1 MCSILL
7 FVINKRC
14 VATNKKVV
22 PIRTCKP
29 WNPVAIKNVEPKVES
44 AKEKEASW
52 YSNPCNKENK
62 TPNVTVR
69 NKAFN
74 LLTLSESKKEW
85 WHQVIDTPEE
95 RSSNVFSNGILMGL
109 NGIIIWG
116 GHTCPNSK
124 LGEILLWKKAQK
136 KEAKNKTS
144 ETINN
149 NIPAC
154 NPTVTCKLWLPCAIL
169 SAKTS
174 RHQQKAV
181 NKIMGNANKSEVL
194 TFTLNHKIIESIKV
208 KAPIEAIKGQ
218 GLFSTKW

>member
-7 FVINKRC
+7 FVNIKRWA
-14 VATNKKVV
+14 ATNKKVV
-22 PIRTCKP
+22 PIRTCNP
-29 WNPVAIKNVEPKVES
+29 WNPVAIKNVEPKAES
-44 AKEKEASW
+44 AKEKVASW
-52 YSNPCNKENK
+52 YSNPCSMENK
-62 TPNVTVR
+62 IPKVTVTT
-69 NKAFN
+69 KAFN
-74 LLTLSESKKEW
+74 LVILSDNKNAW

-95 RSSNVFSNGILMGL
+95 RSNNVFNKGILMGL
-109 NGIIIWG
+109 KGIIIWG
-116 GHTCPNSK
+116 GQIWPNSK

-154 NPTVTCKLWLPCAIL
+154 KPTVTCKLWLPWAIL

-181 NKIMGNANKSEVL
+181 TKIIGNANKSEVL
-194 TFTLNHKIIESIKV
+194 TFAFIQRIIESIKA
-208 KAPIEAIKGQ
+208 KAPMEAIKGQ
-218 GLFSTKW
+218 GLFFY